1 MGRNSFQCPLGK
13 MHSRSEFVTFT
24 EQLRKNGHGDPQFY
38 STHREKMPS
47 SMIYPTLKI
56 FSFVDVQ
63 IFFSNNCCDV
73 MLGVLSERGSTD
85 RRAYYSP
92 LWCFWKRL
100 NGLPQHC
107 CGIIRA
113 KHSFRIHW
121 LLSGN
126 SGYFNSRIGFSIL
139 VSQANRVVF
148 ITALRLENEEG
159 DPNFLFYILD

>member
-73 MLGVLSERGSTD
+73 FCPREGVLIRG
-85 RRAYYSP
+85 P
-92 LWCFWKRL
+92 
-100 NGLPQHC
+100 
-107 CGIIRA
+107 IIR
-113 KHSFRIHW
+113 HFD
-121 LLSGN
+121 
-126 SGYFNSRIGFSIL
+126 
-139 VSQANRVVF
+139 VF
-148 ITALRLENEEG
+148 ENV
-159 DPNFLFYILD
+159 

>member
-1 MGRNSFQCPLGK
+1 MKNRRLAYKSQNFETSVSETGVWEETRSSAFSEKCTAEVNLSPSPNNCGKTGMVTPSFIPRIERKCHPPWYIQLWRFF
-13 MHSRSEFVTFT
+13 HSLMF
-24 EQLRKNGHGDPQFY
+24 KY
-38 STHREKMPS
+38 
-47 SMIYPTLKI
+47 
-56 FSFVDVQ
+56 
-63 IFFSNNCCDV
+63 FFSNNCCDV

-107 CGIIRA
+107 CGIIRT

-126 SGYFNSRIGFSIL
+126 SGYFTL
-139 VSQANRVVF
+139 
-148 ITALRLENEEG
+148 
-159 DPNFLFYILD
+159 